1 VLEKGLGKKYYDTFV
16 KDFAIYGG
24 ILNEKHGCLIYIK
37 QKKKKKGFLPSFL
50 PFFLYI
56 YIYIYI
62 YIRFNK

>member
-37 QKKKKKGFLPSFL
+37 QKKKRFPSFLPSFL
-50 PFFLYI
+50 SFYI

-62 YIRFNK
+62 YI

>member
-24 ILNEKHGCLIYIK
+24 ILNEKHGCLIK
-37 QKKKKKGFLPSFL
+37 QKKKTF

-56 YIYIYI
+56 
-62 YIRFNK
+62 